1 MKNKRILQDAIV
13 LTAFS
18 LVMRISSIIF
28 SMYLASAIGAEG
40 VGLNQLT
47 FSGFSFAVTIA
58 TAGISVA
65 VTKILTEEF
74 GRGIQGS
81 ERTVM
86 RCALGYAGVIS
97 ISAAVIVYNFAG
109 VIGETLLSDSRT
121 IIPLKLLAPALP
133 LMSISSCLK
142 GYLLAVRRASQ
153 IAISDF
159 LEQGVEVG
167 VLIFLLENYRTADI
181 ATACRYISVSI
192 VASEAVSGLYLY
204 IQYLRSRTR
213 NCAASWERGTAYMRR
228 LLAVALPVAAS
239 TCLASALRTVENI
252 SIPSGLVK
260 SGLARDVALEYYGT
274 VRGMALPLLFLP
286 YAFLASFTS
295 LAMPEVSES
304 MAANRPDQVRSLIAR
319 VTRDCLI
326 LAIPAAAVYM
336 LFADSIGTVVYGGG
350 QICTVI
356 FLLAPLVPLMYFDAV
371 ADGILKGMGQQN
383 WVLKLNIIDS
393 LLRIAMV
400 FFLIPHTGFTGFM
413 ILMYISN
420 IFNPVLSVQRMLRLS
435 GIGLDIRNWIV
446 MPGLA
451 SGAAVLCLRT
461 FRIYFPFAQN
471 VTLVM
476 AVEIVLFA
484 VLYAAVL
491 SICYKNGAQ
500 QNAARRKRPK
510 SADSIFQSKVYERN

>member
-1 MKNKRILQDAIV
+1 MKNKRILRDAVV

-18 LVMRISSIIF
+18 LVMRISSIVF
-28 SMYLASAIGAEG
+28 SMYLASAIGAQG

-47 FSGFSFAVTIA
+47 FSGFSFAVTVA

-65 VTKILTEEF
+65 VTKIMTEEF
-74 GRGIQGS
+74 GRGVHGS
-81 ERTVM
+81 ERVVM
-86 RCALGYAGVIS
+86 RCALSY
-97 ISAAVIVYNFAG
+97 AAVISLSAGAAVYCFAG
-109 VIGETLLSDSRT
+109 FIGETLLSDART

-133 LMSISSCLK
+133 LMSVSSCFK

-159 LEQGVEVG
+159 LEQAVEVG
-167 VLIFLLENYRTADI
+167 VLIFLLENYRTTDI

-192 VASEAVSGLYLY
+192 VASEAASGLYLY
-204 IQYLRSRTR
+204 AQYLRTRTYKRDASR
-213 NCAASWERGTAYMRR
+213 SGSGSYMRR

-239 TCLASALRTVENI
+239 SCLASALRTVENV
-252 SIPSGLVK
+252 SIPSGLIK
-260 SGLARDVALEYYGT
+260 SGLARDTALEYYGT
-274 VRGMALPLLFLP
+274 VRGMALPILFLP

-304 MAANRPDQVRSLIAR
+304 MAANRPDQVRALITR

-326 LAIPAAAVYM
+326 LAIPAAAIYM
-336 LFADSIGTVVYGGG
+336 LFADSIGTIVYGGG
-350 QICTVI
+350 QICAVI

-371 ADGILKGMGQQN
+371 ADGILKGMGEQN
-383 WVLKLNIIDS
+383 WVLKLNIMDS

-400 FFLIPHTGFTGFM
+400 FFLIPRTGFTGFM

-420 IFNPVLSVQRMLRLS
+420 IFNPVLSVRRMLRLS
-435 GIGLDIRNWIV
+435 GIRLDIRNWIV
-446 MPGLA
+446 LPGFA
-451 SGAAVLCLRT
+451 SGAAVLCLRAL
-461 FRIYFPFAQN
+461 RLYFPLAQN
-471 VTLVM
+471 ETLVM
-476 AVEIVLFA
+476 AVEIILFA

-491 SICYKNGAQ
+491 SVCYKNSAQ

-510 SADSIFQSKVYERN
+510 SAGSVF

>member
-1 MKNKRILQDAIV
+1 MKNKRILRDAIV

-28 SMYLASAIGAEG
+28 SMYLASAIGAQG

-65 VTKILTEEF
+65 VTKIMTEEF
-74 GRGIQGS
+74 GRGVQGS
-81 ERTVM
+81 ERAVM
-86 RCALGYAGVIS
+86 RCALGYAAVVS
-97 ISAAVIVYNFAG
+97 LSAAAAIYSFAG
-109 VIGETLLSDSRT
+109 FIGETLLSDART
-121 IIPLKLLAPALP
+121 VVPLKLLAPALP
-133 LMSISSCLK
+133 LMSISSCFK

-159 LEQGVEVG
+159 LEQAVEVG
-167 VLIFLLENYRTADI
+167 VLIFLLENYHTTDI

-192 VASEAVSGLYLY
+192 VASEAASGLYLY
-204 IQYLRSRTR
+204 AQYLRSRAHKSGTGAGR
-213 NCAASWERGTAYMRR
+213 NRAYMRR

-239 TCLASALRTVENI
+239 SCLASALRTVENV

-260 SGLARDVALEYYGT
+260 SGLARDAALEYYGT
-274 VRGMALPLLFLP
+274 VRGMALPVLFLP

-304 MAANRPDQVRSLIAR
+304 MAANRPDQVRALISR

-336 LFADSIGTVVYGGG
+336 LFAGSIGTIVYGGG

-371 ADGILKGMGQQN
+371 ADGILKGMGEQN

-400 FFLIPHTGFTGFM
+400 FFLIPRTGFTGFM

-420 IFNPVLSVQRMLRLS
+420 IFNPVLSVRRMLRLS
-435 GIGLDIRNWIV
+435 GIRLDIRNWIAL
-446 MPGLA
+446 PALA
-451 SGAAVLCLRT
+451 SGVAVLCLRAL
-461 FRIYFPFAQN
+461 RLYFPLAQN
-471 VTLVM
+471 ETFVM

-491 SICYKNGAQ
+491 SVCYKNGAQ
-500 QNAARRKRPK
+500 HNTARRKR
-510 SADSIFQSKVYERN
+510 SETANSIF